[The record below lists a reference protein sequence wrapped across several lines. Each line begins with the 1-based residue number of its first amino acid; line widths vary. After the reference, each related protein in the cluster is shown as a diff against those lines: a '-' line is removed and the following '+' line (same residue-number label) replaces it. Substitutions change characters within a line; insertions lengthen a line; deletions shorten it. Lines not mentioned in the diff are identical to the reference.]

1 MSSFVKRAF
10 ISFKVPGYR
19 LMWLADIGLNWA
31 EFMEIIIL
39 SWFVLERTDSP
50 LILGLFGALR
60 FTGTLVAPLF
70 GVLVDRFGRRTI
82 FLVSRASFL
91 ILSSNI
97 LILALSGT
105 LTVAF
110 VLVFASLVGICRSMD
125 MIVRQSVLPEVVGES
140 KLHNGVALSRTG
152 RDATQIVGPICGG
165 VLLEQIGTAY
175 SYVVIVILYAISF
188 LLVAVIKGLPTSP
201 AKDHKS
207 IFINLREGL
216 WYVKTDRLIMGL
228 LVVAFIV
235 NFTAFPLNNTLITV
249 VARDVMLTG
258 ATKLG
263 LLMGAYSLG
272 SLLGSLTIGSI
283 SEMGSAGRVMMV
295 GSVVWHL
302 GILVMAYMKWF
313 YPALPVLV
321 LVGVSQSFSMVTMAL
336 MILKYT
342 SREMRGRVLGLRQ
355 LAVYGLPLGLLLSGV
370 MADKSG
376 VSFALLVNGVMGLV
390 LLGLSIICWS
400 DMLSKRK
407 G

>member
-1 MSSFVKRAF
+1 
-10 ISFKVPGYR
+10 
-19 LMWLADIGLNWA
+19 
-31 EFMEIIIL
+31 
-39 SWFVLERTDSP
+39 
-50 LILGLFGALR
+50 
-60 FTGTLVAPLF
+60 
-70 GVLVDRFGRRTI
+70 
-82 FLVSRASFL
+82 
-91 ILSSNI
+91 
-97 LILALSGT
+97 
-105 LTVAF
+105 
-110 VLVFASLVGICRSMD
+110 MD

-321 LVGVSQSFSMVTMAL
+321 LVGVSQSFSMVTMAVS
-336 MILKYT
+336 YT
-342 SREMRGRVLGLRQ
+342 HLT
-355 LAVYGLPLGLLLSGV
+355 LPTI
-370 MADKSG
+370 
-376 VSFALLVNGVMGLV
+376 LLV
-390 LLGLSIICWS
+390 
-400 DMLSKRK
+400 
-407 G
+407 